1 MISFTESN
9 SKDIR
14 IITSKSADEMLNIDG
29 VKASF
34 VLSYIDGGVVQISAR
49 SLGEEN
55 VQLIMENLGG
65 GGHSTMAAAQI
76 KNTDIE
82 TAKSMLMKAID
93 SYYLEK

>member
-1 MISFTESN
+1 MISFSDKRG
-9 SKDIR
+9 SDLR
-14 IITSKSADEMLNIDG
+14 IITAKAADEMLNVEN

-34 VLSYIDGGVVQISAR
+34 VLSDIGNDVVQISAR

-76 KNTDIE
+76 KNADIN
-82 TAKSMLMKAID
+82 TAKNMLLKAID
-93 SYYLEK
+93 NYYLSK